1 VTSAEGRGHRFSRGD
16 HLKVRRTGYFH
27 HGVYVSDDRVVEFG
41 GRIWDKPSARIQAV
55 SLACFERGG
64 TAVVVSHPSRTLV
77 GWLPSAV
84 TPHEIVMRA
93 EFLIE
98 NTPANRYN
106 LAGFNCETAANWCA
120 CGGYSESHQ
129 TRTFF
134 GIGTIAGGACML
146 WTAKRARDQQPIHWW
161 VLAPGTVT
169 TALVVA
175 YNMAIRSFWRDIGH
189 SWAEYDRRAR
199 EP

>member
-1 VTSAEGRGHRFSRGD
+1 MASPERQSHRFSRGD
-16 HLKVRRTGYFH
+16 HLRVWRTGYFH

-41 GRIWDKPSARIQAV
+41 GTIWDKPSTRVRAV
-55 SLACFERGG
+55 SLACFARGG
-64 TAVVVSHPSRTLV
+64 TAVVRHPSRTLV
-77 GWLPSAV
+77 GWLPPPV
-84 TPHEIVMRA
+84 TPDEIVMRA

-98 NTPANRYN
+98 NTPASRYN

-134 GIGTIAGGACML
+134 LIGTVAGGACML
-146 WTAKRARDQQPIHWW
+146 LTAKRARDQQPIHWW

-169 TALVVA
+169 TALVVV
-175 YNMAIRSFWRDIGH
+175 YNLAIRSFWRDIGH
-189 SWAEYDRRAR
+189 SWAGDERRAR